1 MPYAWYAGENSGMK
15 ILAGQ
20 QGEEC
25 QNAWNAIT
33 RIRIKDATNN

>member
-15 ILAGQ
+15 ILAGH
-20 QGEEC
+20 